1 MHSDHLPIITTINI
15 KTKLKAMTTDKR
27 TVTNY
32 KKANWTNFT
41 AEIEE
46 LLSNSEEP
54 TNPHTAN
61 QILTNIILAAD
72 KKHVPKGRKP
82 TKNLSLPTE
91 IINKIKIRD
100 KLRKANRQNLRLK
113 ELNNEITVDIRKHKN
128 NLWQQ
133 KLNENWD
140 HKTNSHIL
148 WQTFNKLANRKTF
161 TQPNRTITFKN
172 EPEKNPQNTAECFN
186 NQFTN
191 LTKHKTSKINRQID
205 KEIRKLPMD
214 STTVTPT
221 EVQNAIKNSKTN
233 NSSGPDNIS
242 IHHLKHLGPTAI
254 TYLTK
259 LYNLVLKDN
268 TIPQIWKLSKV
279 IPIPKPNKDPNL
291 GSSYRPIS
299 LLSPLAKTLEK
310 SYYLK

>member
-1 MHSDHLPIITTINI
+1 VAAKAKRKLGPQNQLSHTLANI
-15 KTKLKAMTTDKR
+15 QQT
-27 TVTNY
+27 
-32 KKANWTNFT
+32 
-41 AEIEE
+41 
-46 LLSNSEEP
+46 
-54 TNPHTAN
+54 
-61 QILTNIILAAD
+61 
-72 KKHVPKGRKP
+72 RKP
-82 TKNLSLPTE
+82 E
-91 IINKIKIRD
+91 
-100 KLRKANRQNLRLK
+100 
-113 ELNNEITVDIRKHKN
+113 
-128 NLWQQ
+128 
-133 KLNENWD
+133 
-140 HKTNSHIL
+140 
-148 WQTFNKLANRKTF
+148 TF
-161 TQPNRTITFKN
+161 TQSNRTITFKN

-254 TYLTK
+254 TCLTK

-310 SYYLK
+310 NPTTPNDTESSQHTNTTRLQT